1 MEIEEQL
8 MRVGLTEYESKVLL
22 SIIKNSES
30 SAKDISIDSGVPYS
44 RIYDTINDLLK
55 KEWIKKK
62 EGRPSLF
69 ILGDINERMDEY
81 VNENK
86 KIAEMIKL
94 NLENLSDKN
103 RYELLPTINV
113 ERNWNNFYKKL
124 EELSNG
130 SKELT
135 CVFGFFN
142 SIAFEKINLILK
154 SKYFPKNLFVKSE
167 ILNKELIKE
176 LKNISPLYNIRVLP
190 FTPKVLLFLFNGK
203 DILIVLPHLSENINS
218 EGGDI
223 KFLEIRNFE
232 IGKILD
238 KMIQIALIES
248 LPLKDVQ
255 NLNS

>member
-8 MRVGLTEYESKVLL
+8 MIVGLTEYESKVLL

-44 RIYDTINDLLK
+44 RIYDTINGLLK
-55 KEWIKKK
+55 KDWIKKK

-69 ILGDINERMDEY
+69 ILGDINERIEEY
-81 VNENK
+81 LNENK
-86 KIAEMIKL
+86 KIAETIKL
-94 NLENLSDKN
+94 NLENLSNKN

-113 ERNWNNFYKKL
+113 ERNWKNFYKKF
-124 EELSNG
+124 EELSNE

-142 SIAFEKINLILK
+142 SIAFEKINSILK
-154 SKYFPKNLFVKSE
+154 NKYFPKNLFVKSE

-176 LKNISPLYNIRVLP
+176 LRTIPPLFNIRVLP
-190 FTPKVLLFLFNGK
+190 FTPKVLLFLFNSK
-203 DILIVLPHLSENINS
+203 DILIVLPPLSENIDS
-218 EGGDI
+218 EEGEI

-238 KMIQIALIES
+238 RMIQIALVES
-248 LPLKDVQ
+248 LPLEDIQ
-255 NLNS
+255 E

>member
-1 MEIEEQL
+1 MEIEERL
-8 MRVGLTEYESKVLL
+8 MKIGLKEYESKVIV

-44 RIYDTINDLLK
+44 RIYDTLNELLK

-69 ILGDINERMDEY
+69 ILGDVNERINEY
-81 VNENK
+81 INENK
-86 KIAEMIKL
+86 KMAETIKL
-94 NLENLSDKN
+94 TLENLSDKN

-142 SIAFEKINLILK
+142 LNSFEKINSILNN
-154 SKYFPKNLFVKSE
+154 KYFPKNLFVKSE

-176 LKNISPLYNIRVLP
+176 LKSIPPLFNIRVLP

-203 DILIVLPHLSENINS
+203 DILIVLPPLSENMNS
-218 EGGDI
+218 EEEEI

-238 KMIQIALIES
+238 KMIQIALVES
-248 LPLKDVQ
+248 LPLEDIQ
-255 NLNS
+255 ELSS